1 MAKKGRGGKTGGAG
15 KKSGTSSGSSSGG
28 SSSGSSSSGSSSGG
42 GGSSGGSSSGSAG
55 GSGGSSGGGQG
66 GARASRSS
74 PSPSSASST
83 SGSSSTTTGSNVQSV
98 AVTSTPN
105 YSSIYSANPLTQGA
119 NRAQVTDVQSVSLQ
133 ARSLSPT
140 VNADPTTLGKQ
151 ISASSYNVQYTN
163 AHPNQYPMMVEKY
176 GVEVANK
183 LATQTYYTRQQVNAM
198 HPATNTDNQYLQSE
212 NRALNNAERRQA
224 EFVNQ
229 NQFLANPQPNAYS
242 EKPDKIYT
250 STNLYQQAG
259 QDDNPL
265 SILEGNPF
273 IAPSHQYFE
282 QVNEQFAPRPVYSA
296 FTTNPYIGVHVNSP
310 LSPNS
315 DLDTNQRKGATD
327 YLSDVR
333 NHRYFPLLI
342 AGVIV
347 VVIITILK
355 GRGRS

>member
-1 MAKKGRGGKTGGAG
+1 MAKKGRGTGTAGAG
-15 KKSGTSSGSSSGG
+15 KSGTSSGSSSGG

-42 GGSSGGSSSGSAG
+42 GSSSSGSAG

-98 AVTSTPN
+98 AVSSTPN

-265 SILEGNPF
+265 E
-273 IAPSHQYFE
+273 
-282 QVNEQFAPRPVYSA
+282 FAPRPVYTA

-342 AGVIV
+342 VGVIV

>member
-1 MAKKGRGGKTGGAG
+1 MARTGSRGKGK
-15 KKSGTSSGSSSGG
+15 SSGSSTS

-42 GGSSGGSSSGSAG
+42 SGSSGGSSSGSAG

-66 GARASRSS
+66 GARSSRSS
-74 PSPSSASST
+74 SSPSNASST

-98 AVTSTPN
+98 AVQSTPN

-119 NRAQVTDVQSVSLQ
+119 NRAQVTDVQNISET

-140 VNADPTTLGKQ
+140 VNANPTTLGKQ
-151 ISASSYNVQYTN
+151 ISASSYNVYYQN
-163 AHPNQYPMMVEKY
+163 APASQYPMMVEKY
-176 GVEVANK
+176 GVEIANK
-183 LATQTYYTRQQVNAM
+183 LATQTYSTRQQVRSM
-198 HPATNTDNQYLQSE
+198 FPATNTDNQYLQNE
-212 NRALNNAERRQA
+212 NRAITNAEQRQA
-224 EFVNQ
+224 EYVNQ
-229 NQFLANPQPNAYS
+229 NQFLANPQPNAIS
-242 EKPDKIYT
+242 EKPNKIYT

-282 QVNEQFAPRPVYSA
+282 QLNEEFAPRPVYNA
-296 FTTNPYIGVHVNSP
+296 FTTTMAIGVHQNSP
-310 LSPNS
+310 MSPNS
-315 DLDTNQRKGATD
+315 NIDSNQRKGVMD
-327 YLSDVR
+327 WMKDVR

-347 VVIITILK
+347 VVIFSIL
-355 GRGRS
+355 RGRN